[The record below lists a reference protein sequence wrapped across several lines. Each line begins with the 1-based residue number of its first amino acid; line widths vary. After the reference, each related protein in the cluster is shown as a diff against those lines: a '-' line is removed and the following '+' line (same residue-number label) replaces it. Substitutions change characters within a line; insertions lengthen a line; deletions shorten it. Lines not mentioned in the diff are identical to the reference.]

1 MWNLDSELKGRP
13 PGGGG
18 DSNSADVTV
27 LRRPGLGPAAIAMT
41 VTSLRSDPV
50 GSPGLGGRPHR
61 GTAGPHC
68 LAGRAGGY
76 PLAGCGYLGEPAPPP
91 GMRVVFNL
99 K

>member
-50 GSPGLGGRPHR
+50 GSPGLRGRPHR

-68 LAGRAGGY
+68 LAGRGYSLAGRGY
-76 PLAGCGYLGEPAPPP
+76 PSRRLPRACESCST
-91 GMRVVFNL
+91 
-99 K
+99 